1 MKRKTAYFPR
11 SRGRSY
17 RYVSRR
23 GRALRWLSS
32 AGLLCVAA
40 ICAVNLIC
48 YAVDAHRAKEASQ
61 ALREAYYSASDDP
74 EQATET
80 PAPTVVAAVQETAA
94 PAAAQPDTLPAVYY
108 PDNPYAAVS
117 SRLKKIRRQNADI
130 VGWLTIPDMLD
141 EAVVQRNN
149 AYYLKRDYRGYHN
162 VNGAIFLDET
172 CRLSTRPYT
181 LILYGHNMKTGAMVG
196 SLRNYENLHYSKN
209 NPYITF
215 DTAYE
220 DGSYVIFSVATISIL
235 PGGLRYVDLAAL
247 YSLYV
252 EPRQAAI
259 SALQTRSIHQ
269 IDVDVQADDQLL
281 LLVTCA
287 KNDDER
293 RVIAARRIRTDETK
307 ETLNSIVLRAKK

>member
-1 MKRKTAYFPR
+1 MKRKTAYSPR
-11 SRGRSY
+11 RRMRSY

-23 GRALRWLSS
+23 SRALRRLSS

-61 ALREAYYSASDDP
+61 ALREAYYNASNDP
-74 EQATET
+74 EQTAAV
-80 PAPTVVAAVQETAA
+80 PAPTVAPAVQETAA
-94 PAAAQPDTLPAVYY
+94 PAAARPDTLSAVYY
-108 PDNPYAAVS
+108 PDNPYATVS
-117 SRLKKIRRQNADI
+117 SRFKKIRRQNADI

-149 AYYLKRDYRGYHN
+149 TYYLKRDYRGYHN
-162 VNGAIFLDET
+162 ASGAIFLDET
-172 CRLSTRPYT
+172 CQLNTRPYT
-181 LILYGHNMKTGAMVG
+181 LILYGHNMKTGAMFG
-196 SLRNYENLHYSKN
+196 SLRNYENLHYYKN

-220 DGSYVIFSVATISIL
+220 DGSYVIFSVATVSIL
-235 PGGLRYVDLAAL
+235 PGSLRYVDLAAL
-247 YSLYV
+247 YSLYI
-252 EPRQAAI
+252 EPRQEAI
-259 SALQTRSIHQ
+259 SALQTRSIYQ

-281 LLVTCA
+281 LLITCV

-307 ETLNSIVLRAKK
+307 EALNSIILQAKK